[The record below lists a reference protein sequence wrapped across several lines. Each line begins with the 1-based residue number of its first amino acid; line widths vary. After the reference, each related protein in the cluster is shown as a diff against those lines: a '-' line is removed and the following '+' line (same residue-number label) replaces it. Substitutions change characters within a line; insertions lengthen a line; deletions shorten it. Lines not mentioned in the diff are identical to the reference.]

1 MTDAATPPEAPGH
14 DHSGDSGH
22 SHGHSHG
29 AGADRHRL
37 AVVLGLSCTV
47 LVVELAVGLAA
58 GSLALLADAG
68 HVAVDAGGLAL
79 ALIAVV
85 VGSRPSSATRTFGL
99 ARVEVL
105 GTAAMSALL
114 GALAVVVAVDA
125 VRRLAHPPAVAAT
138 PVLAAGLLGLAANA
152 AAIAVLHGGSGRL
165 AMRGARLEVL
175 SDLFGA
181 TAVVTAGILLAT
193 AGMRRADPIASLVV
207 AALVA
212 PRAATLLRETIDV
225 LLQSTPRGL
234 DLAEVRRHLEEA
246 DGVVDVHDLHA
257 WSVTSGHPVL
267 SAHVV
272 VADEV
277 LASGNSPQLLDT
289 LSACLAEHF
298 DVGHVTI
305 QLEPSTH
312 AAHEADLHA

>member
-1 MTDAATPPEAPGH
+1 MSAPTSPGAPR
-14 DHSGDSGH
+14 G
-22 SHGHSHG
+22 HGHGHAHQHG
-29 AGADRHRL
+29 AGADRSRL
-37 AVVLGLSCTV
+37 AVVLALTCVV
-47 LVVELAVGLAA
+47 LLVEFVVGLFA

-68 HVAVDAGGLAL
+68 HVAVDASGLCLAL
-79 ALIAVV
+79 VTVLVA
-85 VGSRPSSATRTFGL
+85 GRPESPTRTFGL
-99 ARVEVL
+99 ARIEVL

-125 VRRLAHPPAVAAT
+125 VRRLTHPPSVAAT
-138 PVLAAGLLGLAANA
+138 PVLLAGLLGLLANA
-152 AAIAVLHGGSGRL
+152 AALAVLHGGSGRL

-181 TAVVTAGILLAT
+181 GAVVVAGVLLAT
-193 AGMRRADPIASLVV
+193 AGLRRADPIASLVV
-207 AALVA
+207 AVLVA
-212 PRAATLLRETIDV
+212 PRAATLLRETVDV

-234 DLAEVRRHLEEA
+234 DLEEVRRHLAEA

-272 VADEV
+272 VTDEI
-277 LASGNSPQLLDT
+277 LASGTSPQVLDE

-298 DVGHVTI
+298 DVAHVTI
-305 QLEPSTH
+305 QLEPTSH